1 MSGKDYIYLGG
12 LCLVFILQLNI
23 YSAKRGEPER
33 MLGNHKESSE
43 RLWVSS
49 RIFQRVKV
57 PSGRTF

>member
-1 MSGKDYIYLGG
+1 MSGKDNIYLGG

-23 YSAKRGEPER
+23 YLAKRGEPER
-33 MLGNHKESSE
+33 MLRNHKESLE

-49 RIFQRVKV
+49 RVFQRVEI